1 MAKKYDLAVK
11 TGTYKAQDG
20 TDKGRYETLGEI
32 HPGRDGGYFARINAF
47 RMLGIAMAAVARG
60 DDSVL
65 VSLFTPTGTQATAP
79 NSTGPTSYAPPSAPE
94 SYDDDARF

>member
-47 RMLGIAMAAVARG
+47 RMLGLAMAAVARG

-65 VSLFTPTGTQATAP
+65 VSLFTPTGTQAPAAP
-79 NSTGPTSYAPPSAPE
+79 GPAPRAPE
-94 SYDDDARF
+94 PELPPYDDDIPF

>member
-47 RMLGIAMAAVARG
+47 RMLGLAMAAVARG

-65 VSLFTPTGTQATAP
+65 VSLFTPTGTQAPAAP
-79 NSTGPTSYAPPSAPE
+79 GQQATNSAPPLPP
-94 SYDDDARF
+94 YDDDYPF